1 MNFKLLEQYLDSLG
15 EEYGLPGLDIL
26 VTKDHQTVFRHMAGF
41 ADAEGRKSV
50 SERDFYYFYS
60 CSKVITMTAM
70 LQLIEQKKASLYDPV
85 SRFLPEW
92 EYMTVMNDDWKTR
105 GLFFSPGLAEPAHFA
120 KQQVRII
127 DLMSMTA
134 GLTYDLQS
142 EALRKLLDVKPDATT
157 REVIAALAQ
166 APLLFEPGTHY
177 QYSLAHDVI
186 AAVIEVI
193 SGETFETYLQK
204 HICNPLGIRELTC
217 HPSADQLERMSAMYD
232 CLPDTKKIVPRE
244 KPDNIYALTPNY
256 DSGGAGLAG
265 SVNCYFPVLE
275 ALANGGVGR
284 TGKRILKEETV
295 RLFSRSVI
303 TGECLQEFRVWRFLE
318 YSYGLG
324 VRVKTDPGIGL
335 SPVGEFGWDGAAGA
349 YALVDPVNHISIF
362 FAEHVHNFMDSYL
375 VIHPRIR
382 DLVYKGIIKD

>member
-1 MNFKLLEQYLDSLG
+1 MNFKMLEQYLDSLG
-15 EEYGLPGLDIL
+15 EEYGLPGLDII
-26 VTKDHQTVFRHMAGF
+26 VTKDHETVFRHMVGH
-41 ADAEGRKSV
+41 ADKEGKKPV
-50 SERDFYYFYS
+50 SDRDFYYFYS

-70 LQLIEQKKASLYDPV
+70 LQLIEQGKASLYDPV
-85 SRFLPEW
+85 CRFLPEW
-92 EYMTVMNDDWKTR
+92 EYMTVINDDWKTK
-105 GLFFSPGLAEPAHFA
+105 GQFFSPGLNEPAHFA

-157 REVIAALAQ
+157 REVIAALAE

-193 SGETFETYLQK
+193 SGETFEEYLQK
-204 HICNPLGIRELTC
+204 HIFRPLDIRELTC
-217 HPSADQLERMSAMYD
+217 HPSPEQLERMSAMYD

-244 KPDNIYALTPNY
+244 KPDCIYALTPNY

-265 SVNCYFPVLE
+265 TVNCYFLVLE

-284 TGKRILKEETV
+284 NGKRILKEKTV
-295 RLFSRSVI
+295 KLFSRSVI
-303 TGECLQEFRVWRFLE
+303 TGESLQEYRVWRFLE

-324 VRVKTDPGIGL
+324 VRVKTDPMIGL
-335 SPVGEFGWDGAAGA
+335 SPVGEFGWDGAAAA

-362 FAEHVHNFMDSYL
+362 FAAHVHNFMDSYL

-382 DLVYKGIIKD
+382 DLVYKGINM